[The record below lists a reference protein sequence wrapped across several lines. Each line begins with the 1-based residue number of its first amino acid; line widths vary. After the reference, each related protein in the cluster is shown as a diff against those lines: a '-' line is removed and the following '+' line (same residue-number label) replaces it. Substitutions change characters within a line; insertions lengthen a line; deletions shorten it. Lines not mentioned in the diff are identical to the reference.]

1 MTINLDDYEKAI
13 VVLALRQFAQ
23 KQFSDAITA
32 LESGDAKK
40 GNECSERG
48 TKSSEIANRMGT

>member
-1 MTINLDDYEKAI
+1 MTITFDNYEKAI

-32 LESGDAKK
+32 LEANDSKK
-40 GNECSERG
+40 GGECSERG
-48 TKSSEIANRMGT
+48 TKSSEIADRIGL